1 MEKCVDTLGGMT
13 SVADV
18 FALAAKRLTIV
29 ANQATPG
36 PWRRS
41 STVEGALRCED
52 AADGDEQHLCYGIV
66 RKEDFRLIVG
76 ADPEAV
82 RLLASV
88 FATADPVDASAE
100 ALADL
105 AAYLGKKMG
114 LSLPAIEVP
123 ATRRLDEFADAAD
136 L

>member
-1 MEKCVDTLGGMT
+1 MEKVADTLGGMT

-41 STVEGALRCED
+41 TKVEGALRCED
-52 AADGDEQHLCYGIV
+52 APDGGEQHLCFGIV
-66 RKEDFRLIVG
+66 RKEDFRLMVG

-88 FATADPVDASAE
+88 FAAADPADASVE

-105 AAYLGKKMG
+105 AAYLSTKLG
-114 LSLPAIEVP
+114 LQLPAVEVP
-123 ATRRLDEFADAAD
+123 AARRFEEFADAAD